1 MVNRRKLFGL
11 IALSFIC
18 SLLYMIFI
26 NSYIIELGIFLTFFF
41 LVILTIYFFALFD
54 AFCNIMNKYKLKF
67 NIYFFLYLLF
77 TLITIS
83 SFLIGVTIK
92 VFMPTVIIVEVSF
105 ILTIIFMI
113 LSTIEEN
120 K

>member
-26 NSYIIELGIFLTFFF
+26 NSYIIQLGIFFLCYFLIILTF
-41 LVILTIYFFALFD
+41 YFFALFT
-54 AFCNIMNKYKLKF
+54 ALYGIIKKVQLKF
-67 NIYFFLYLLF
+67 NIYLFLFLLF
-77 TLITIS
+77 TLIAFS
-83 SFLIGVTIK
+83 SFFIGVKFKILIPTI
-92 VFMPTVIIVEVSF
+92 IIVEVSSV
-105 ILTIIFMI
+105 LAIIFAI
-113 LSTIEEN
+113 LCKIQEN